1 MQHTTKNS
9 FYTYRKSSINPPRG
23 LTYFKPIRGGG
34 LIETGGLVNL
44 EKTIVSVLREELEYK
59 VETFKNK
66 KVECQNQIWT
76 SS

>member
-9 FYTYRKSSINPPRG
+9 FYTYRKSSISPPGG
-23 LTYFKPIRGGG
+23 LIYFKPIRGGG

-44 EKTIVSVLREELEYK
+44 EKTFVSVLHEELEYK
-59 VETFKNK
+59 VEKFKNK